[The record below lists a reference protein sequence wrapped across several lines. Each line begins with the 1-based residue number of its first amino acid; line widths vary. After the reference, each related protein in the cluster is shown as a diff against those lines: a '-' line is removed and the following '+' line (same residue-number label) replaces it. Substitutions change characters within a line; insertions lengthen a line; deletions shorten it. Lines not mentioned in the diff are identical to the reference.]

1 MRVPIQRATPGTFY
15 IQIDLEQ
22 TPSGFED
29 AWESSDFVRR
39 LNENRSVGEF
49 SSPDVSALVGNE
61 LATLYR
67 QRRVDGDR
75 TAIIFGR
82 PMYYGNRFIQ
92 LEVKPYGRLG
102 KTFETS
108 MTANPQDAH
117 YITFR
122 LGMLHDDELDE
133 ERVVG
138 IWAADY
144 THELKGPYNR

>member
-22 TPSGFED
+22 TPPGFED
-29 AWESSDFVRR
+29 AWETSDFVRR

-49 SSPDVSALVGNE
+49 NAPDVSTLAGNE

-67 QRRVDGDR
+67 QRLVDEDR

-82 PMYYGNRFIQ
+82 PMYHGNRFIQ

-102 KTFETS
+102 KTFEMS
-108 MTANPQDAH
+108 MTANPQEAH
-117 YITFR
+117 YVTFR
-122 LGMLHDDELDE
+122 LGKLFDDELDE
-133 ERVVG
+133 NRVVG

-144 THELKGPYNR
+144 TPEQKGPYNR